1 MPKFVMSDGRQF
13 TDYNPSCE
21 LNKMIQT
28 HFELKDSHE
37 YRNFLQNNKDM
48 VREYINSLK
57 NGVKDCEICPVCMT
71 SLSYGV
77 KQ

>member
-21 LNKMIQT
+21 LNKMIQQ

-37 YRNFLQNNKDM
+37 YRNFLQNNQEK
-48 VREYINSLK
+48 VHAYINSLK
-57 NGVKDCEICPVCMT
+57 NGVKDCEFCPVCEEAI
-71 SLSYGV
+71 S
-77 KQ
+77 KK